1 MGVQFS
7 KSGELLSL
15 LPQAMQAVLTAMQS
29 KYGGLMAA
37 QSATFDGMLSNLRDW
52 AGATL
57 RETGKPLFDVLRTQL
72 ANLMTLLNLP
82 AVTAAIV
89 RITSA
94 VASMANALGGFL
106 DGMLTGINNMATALS
121 SANISGQ
128 VDAIVASP
136 GAGQGP

>member
-1 MGVQFS
+1 
-7 KSGELLSL
+7 
-15 LPQAMQAVLTAMQS
+15 MQAVLTAMQG

-57 RETGKPLFDVLRTQL
+57 ARTGKPLFDVLRTTTSKPDDVAQL
-72 ANLMTLLNLP
+72 ACGDCGHCALHP
-82 AVTAAIV
+82 QWRA
-89 RITSA
+89 
-94 VASMANALGGFL
+94 ANALGGFL

-128 VDAIVASP
+128 VDAIVASL
-136 GAGQGP
+136 GAGRGHDRLA